1 MGASA
6 QEVTVAIAKSD
17 DDNEDVKDQ
26 PKNDKAANSEKPKND
41 YAANS
46 GKYPEG
52 LTYNPGYCNI
62 CQADRALKSP
72 DRSFT
77 MSNGNKWTC
86 GYLQETVQSVNP
98 ASDYAPEA
106 QMCVDAKIQA
116 QLGGCECESGNAL
129 DLLFD
134 SSSDFLKK
142 DDGESSASGA
152 AATATPGLGGLLLLV
167 SAYFLI

>member
-1 MGASA
+1 MG
-6 QEVTVAIAKSD
+6 
-17 DDNEDVKDQ
+17 
-26 PKNDKAANSEKPKND
+26 
-41 YAANS
+41 
-46 GKYPEG
+46 
-52 LTYNPGYCNI
+52 
-62 CQADRALKSP
+62 
-72 DRSFT
+72 

-116 QLGGCECESGNAL
+116 QLGGCECESSGNAL

-142 DDGESSASGA
+142 DDGESSASGTA
-152 AATATPGLGGLLLLV
+152 VTATSGLGGLLLLV